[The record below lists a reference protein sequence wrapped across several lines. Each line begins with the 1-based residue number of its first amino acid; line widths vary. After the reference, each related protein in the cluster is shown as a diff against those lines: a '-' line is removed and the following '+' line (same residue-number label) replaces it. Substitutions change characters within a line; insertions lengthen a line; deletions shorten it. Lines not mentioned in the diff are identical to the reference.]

1 MGKKVNAQ
9 PEGYN
14 TVMPYLIV
22 EGADKLADFLI
33 KVFNADEKER
43 LTSSDGKILH
53 SEYKI
58 GDSIV
63 MISEATE
70 NYKPNPTM
78 LYVYVDDVDSVYKK
92 ALDAGAT
99 SVREPY
105 NEYYGDRTCM
115 VTEASSNKWSIATH
129 VENVTM
135 EEMEKRAREAREA
148 AEKIKLLT

>member
-1 MGKKVNAQ
+1 MEKKVNAQ
-9 PEGYN
+9 PDGYN